1 MKKFMGFL
9 LLSVWLFIVV
19 LMCGEP
25 TFTDTPPITT
35 PVWVP
40 ICFIIIFIGSPFV
53 SFYLMKDK
61 K

>member
-25 TFTDTPPITT
+25 TFTDTPPIDT

-40 ICFIIIFIGSPFV
+40 ICFLIIFFSSPFV

>member
-9 LLSVWLFIVV
+9 LLSVWLFIVL

-25 TFTDTPPITT
+25 TFEDTPPIDQ